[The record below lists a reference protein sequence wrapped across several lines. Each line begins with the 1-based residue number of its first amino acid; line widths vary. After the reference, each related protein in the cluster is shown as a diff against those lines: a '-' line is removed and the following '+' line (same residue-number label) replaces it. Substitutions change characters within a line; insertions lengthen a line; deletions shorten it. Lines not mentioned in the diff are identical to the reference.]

1 MINQS
6 YTTSR
11 RNVKET
17 WDFIRNITPL
27 DVLEYFRAS
36 PILTQYADDLAKAP
50 LFASESHQNA
60 PQFDLQAQRDAEAIE
75 RQFGPGA
82 GPALADV
89 AELLTGKRHYGGGV
103 YYRLKKA
110 LAAYEALTSYPEE
123 EPTHPQNPH
132 AARLAA

>member
-11 RNVKET
+11 RNVKDT

-27 DVLEYFRAS
+27 DVLEYFKAS

-50 LFASESHQNA
+50 LFASETHQNGS
-60 PQFDLQAQRDAEAIE
+60 QVDLQAQRDAEAIE
-75 RQFGPGA
+75 REFGANA
-82 GPALADV
+82 GPSLANV
-89 AELLTGKRHYGGGV
+89 AELLTGKRQYGGGV

-110 LAAYEALTSYPEE
+110 LAAYELLTTSPEE
-123 EPTHPQNPH
+123 EPAPPENPNT
-132 AARLAA
+132 ARLAA